1 MQTMATPFVGAI
13 FPIVLAMFFWKKVTN
28 KAAVITIIA
37 SLVMAVLMYI
47 FKVSFFGL
55 DPSFV
60 TVVVCTV
67 VLIVASLLTQ
77 KEKQE
82 VK

>member
-1 MQTMATPFVGAI
+1 MQLMATPFVGSI

-28 KAAVITIIA
+28 KGAVCTIIA
-37 SLVMAVLMYI
+37 GLVMFVITGILKI
-47 FKVSFFGL
+47 DILGQ

-67 VLIVASLLTQ
+67 VLIVSSLLTQ
-77 KEKQE
+77 EKKEA
-82 VK
+82 